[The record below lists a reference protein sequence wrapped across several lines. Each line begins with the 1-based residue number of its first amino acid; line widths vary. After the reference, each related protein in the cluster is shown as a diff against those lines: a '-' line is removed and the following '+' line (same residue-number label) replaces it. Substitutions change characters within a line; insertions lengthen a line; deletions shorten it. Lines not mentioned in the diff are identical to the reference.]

1 MRVRD
6 WQDLVAD
13 VVGTDVDPAGWRA
26 VAGPRQRGIGEDLYL
41 AHPAVG
47 LYQLKTY
54 AKNPFEVRGLGGKV
68 ARQLDDEIGT
78 LLPDRDAGRFA
89 VQRAPR
95 DEGEAEATA
104 RRVEETVKAHAEA
117 PDSADALFSD
127 LMEAIE
133 SPAYGP
139 MEYDSYDRPDR
150 LDEFAS
156 TFEDAEDLLEAEFE
170 DLVED
175 DGVNRGFG

>member
-6 WQDLVAD
+6 WQDLVSD
-13 VVGTDVDPAGWRA
+13 VVDRDVDPADWRA

-54 AKNPFEVRGLGGKV
+54 AKNPFEVRGLGGRL
-68 ARQLDDEIGT
+68 ARSLDDEIEP
-78 LLPDRDAGRFA
+78 LLPAEAPGRFA
-89 VQRAPR
+89 VQQPPS
-95 DEGEAEATA
+95 DQDEAEQTA

-117 PDSADALFSD
+117 PSEPDDLFTD
-127 LMEAIE
+127 LMEALE

-139 MEYDSYDRPDR
+139 LEYDSYDRSSR
-150 LDEFAS
+150 LDEFAA
-156 TFEDAEDLLEAEFE
+156 TFQDADALLDSEFE